1 MQKVQTQTR
10 KWAMFKQFENPEAAK
25 LEDETAAKESVDE
38 KIQQVAEEA
47 AGKAAKTEQEY
58 DKDHTIFTN

>member
-1 MQKVQTQTR
+1 
-10 KWAMFKQFENPEAAK
+10 MFKQFENPEAAK

-47 AGKAAKTEQEY
+47 AGKAAKTEQEF
-58 DKDHTIFTN
+58 DKKHTIFTN

>member
-1 MQKVQTQTR
+1 
-10 KWAMFKQFENPEAAK
+10 MFKQFENPEDTK
-25 LEDETAAKESVDE
+25 LEDETAAKKSADE
-38 KIQQVAEEA
+38 KIQHVAEEA